1 MGYSPFKMKYSGEG
15 RGVPALMKALVGNQ
29 DRLPEKLKQAILDA
43 PETPKKKTSKKDAPV
58 RSYGS
63 KKKSPMMKTDP
74 TKKGRTTK
82 AVKETA
88 EKFQTRFVKKGTGVG
103 TGVPAEYT
111 DRAEESKYAERR
123 AASFKKQGVKARDAK
138 KETENERSRRL
149 LKEQA
154 AKKKAPVKSYGS
166 KKKSPVMMKGVK
178 GLKNQ
183 RGKK

>member
-29 DRLPEKLKQAILDA
+29 DRLPEKLKQAIKDA
-43 PETPKKKTSKKDAPV
+43 PETSKKDSPV
-58 RSYGS
+58 KSYGS

-74 TKKGRTTK
+74 TKKGKTTK

-123 AASFKKQGVKARDAK
+123 AASFKKQGVKARNAK

-149 LKEQA
+149 LREQA

-166 KKKSPVMMKGVK
+166 KKKSPAMMKGVK